1 MDKGKYFR
9 RIPKV
14 DILLEEAKKEGLLT
28 KYDRDLVVAGIR
40 QVTDELRSFLGRCE
54 QEQAAERRL
63 DTVMELLKERLE
75 EQDRCRVQRVIN
87 GTGTLLHTNL
97 GRSPI
102 GEKHAEYLRHV
113 VTGYS
118 NLEYDLDTGG
128 RGERYSHFE
137 DLVCQITG
145 GEAAVAVNN
154 NAAAVLLILSALVK
168 GKEAIVSRGEL
179 VEIGGKFRIPEV
191 MEQSGGILREVGTT
205 NKTRLEDYRAVIGE
219 NTGAILKV
227 HTSNYRITG
236 FTESVGI
243 EELAGLGAKFGVPV
257 IEDLGSGVMVDL
269 RAYGLSHEPMVQESI
284 RRGADIVCFS
294 GDKLLGGPQAGII
307 TGKKEYIDKMKRHP
321 LMRAMRIDKFTVTVL
336 EQIFREYRTPSR
348 LDQNLPVFAMLSQ
361 SVEQLK
367 EKAVRLADSL
377 HIPEK
382 DAVVQVEPCASQV
395 GGGALPGEVIESFG
409 VTVQGKT
416 ITCEELEERLRKG
429 NPPVICRVE
438 KDRIWLDMRTIQE
451 EEIPQA
457 AERMNKIFGDTH
469 L

>member
-1 MDKGKYFR
+1 M
-9 RIPKV
+9 
-14 DILLEEAKKEGLLT
+14 
-28 KYDRDLVVAGIR
+28 
-40 QVTDELRSFLGRCE
+40 
-54 QEQAAERRL
+54 
-63 DTVMELLKERLE
+63 
-75 EQDRCRVQRVIN
+75 
-87 GTGTLLHTNL
+87 
-97 GRSPI
+97 
-102 GEKHAEYLRHV
+102 
-113 VTGYS
+113 
-118 NLEYDLDTGG
+118 
-128 RGERYSHFE
+128 
-137 DLVCQITG
+137 
-145 GEAAVAVNN
+145 
-154 NAAAVLLILSALVK
+154 
-168 GKEAIVSRGEL
+168 
-179 VEIGGKFRIPEV
+179 
-191 MEQSGGILREVGTT
+191 
-205 NKTRLEDYRAVIGE
+205 
-219 NTGAILKV
+219 
-227 HTSNYRITG
+227 
-236 FTESVGI
+236 GI

-336 EQIFREYRTPSR
+336 EQVFREYRTPSR

-377 HIPEK
+377 HIHEK
-382 DAVVQVEPCASQV
+382 DAVIQVEPCASQV